1 MLPGPIL
8 FYPIKNFSTC
18 CTKATKLHP
27 KQRAAARLEQ
37 SPRSGVD
44 QTCSSP
50 DLPGAKKRFR
60 SRPRVQELSKPVLD
74 GQSASESQLL
84 LIKENVDIPASP
96 RVEHAPAKGDLCGS
110 PVSMAS
116 RSQVPEVSRKC
127 TRMQPQRD
135 LGDAQRLA
143 RKPDGAKCCG
153 KPILP
158 KKSRSCSPLT
168 CEVDEP
174 VSRQIRE
181 IHHDTR
187 KSTRIIRDSR
197 NRLLEIQK
205 KATITEAD
213 VRELGERNELLLREM
228 ERFDRMTRNIQ
239 RLVGPEVALRKSA
252 VEPRVKEPNLPERCM
267 DYVPGSVY
275 EPPLYHE
282 MKMNHPTVLLA
293 SVPQRTSAPGLVV
306 CEPQARS
313 KSEIDLTRKLSES
326 YDMQE
331 KLAADNADL
340 EVKRY
345 ILYKELMTKDQHL
358 ETCRAQVKRLQG
370 ELKLMNRENSLLHEK
385 LNKNNPEGDASPL
398 TKECKCQ
405 QETDCEES
413 KKTIDASHA
422 EELINKLENYK
433 TSTEGLEKLI
443 MELELDVRNVKLD
456 MTQVK
461 NAATI
466 KSCRGSSSA
475 GANTCFDQPAGPPV
489 PPMSRACGVCPPCPA
504 PCNPNAPPTPAEKE
518 VTKLTLQL
526 KQTEENF
533 KLKVTECAML
543 RADLLK
549 KKEELEKERC
559 QHREVQ
565 NKLRELE
572 MKFEGLTNHTNMLLG
587 TKEQAL
593 EQEVNVRSLKQ
604 CYREAREEIDELRTL
619 MKEQNDQ
626 LQDYRV
632 KYLSAQQLV
641 EEQRRQMDM
650 MDMDN
655 SRISEQ
661 INLEIQKV
669 KIKFQEKLQELA
681 PIPDLLKATQMRLKD
696 AQQAQALAEHNS
708 EQLARELNCAREKVH
723 ILLHNSLKQPEKQE
737 KVTDDKQAQLLQ
749 QRIAQLTETNMA
761 LKAEIE
767 RLKANV
773 IHMEESVLANEKRLQ
788 EKMHECA
795 QIGGELD
802 RARDEAARA
811 LQRANERTETIRKCM
826 QTTIAEMERQLA
838 ASRAQVKTA
847 EKDREELQC
856 RMQCQIRRLNDN
868 FEQAQLRIIGLQGQ
882 VDTLRRTVSST
893 GEGGDAEDVQECLC
907 KAFFDN
913 P

>member
-1 MLPGPIL
+1 M
-8 FYPIKNFSTC
+8 
-18 CTKATKLHP
+18 KATKLP
-27 KQRAAARLEQ
+27 AKQRGARPEQ
-37 SPRSGVD
+37 SPRADVEH
-44 QTCSSP
+44 TLSSP
-50 DLPGAKKRFR
+50 DLHSARKGRGKQTEEP
-60 SRPRVQELSKPVLD
+60 SKQVLD
-74 GQSASESQLL
+74 GQSASESKLL
-84 LIKENVDIPASP
+84 LIKENEPTPLSP
-96 RVEHAPAKGDLCGS
+96 RVEQAPGKGDSGS
-110 PVSMAS
+110 SLDSMAG
-116 RSQVPEVSRKC
+116 RGAAPEASMVGRGPAPEASRKC
-127 TRMQPQRD
+127 ARMQPPRE
-135 LGDAQRLA
+135 LPDAQRLA
-143 RKPDGAKCCG
+143 RRERPDRAKCCG
-153 KPILP
+153 RPVLP

-168 CEVDEP
+168 PEVDEP
-174 VSRQIRE
+174 VSKQIRD

-213 VRELGERNELLLREM
+213 VKELGERNELLLREM

-239 RLVGPEVALRKSA
+239 KLVAPEALLRRA
-252 VEPRVKEPNLPERCM
+252 VEHRAQDPRVQEPPRLPERCM
-267 DYVPGSVY
+267 DYVPGSAY

-293 SVPQRTSAPGLVV
+293 SVPQRSAPGLVV
-306 CEPQARS
+306 CEPQTRS

-370 ELKLMNRENSLLHEK
+370 ELKLMNKENSLLHEK
-385 LNKNNPEGDASPL
+385 LDKNNPEGDAAPVI
-398 TKECKCQ
+398 KECKCKE
-405 QETDCEES
+405 ETDCEES
-413 KKTIDASHA
+413 KKTVDASHA

-443 MELELDVRNVKLD
+443 MDLELDVRNVKMD

-461 NAATI
+461 NAGSI
-466 KSCRGSSSA
+466 KSCRGSSAA
-475 GANTCFDQPAGPPV
+475 GANTCFDQPPGPP
-489 PPMSRACGVCPPCPA
+489 PPPLSRACGVCPPCPA

-518 VTKLTLQL
+518 VVKLTLQL

-533 KLKVTECAML
+533 KQKVTECAML
-543 RADLLK
+543 RADLLR

-587 TKEQAL
+587 TKEQAF

-632 KYLSAQQLV
+632 KYLQAQQLV

-681 PIPDLLKATQMRLKD
+681 PIPELLKATQMRLKD

-737 KVTDDKQAQLLQ
+737 KVADDKQLQLLQ
-749 QRIAQLTETNMA
+749 QRVAQLTEGNMA
-761 LKAEIE
+761 LKGEIE

-773 IHMEESVLANEKRLQ
+773 IHMEELVLANEKRLQ

-811 LQRANERTETIRKCM
+811 LQRANDRMETIRKCM
-826 QTTIAEMERQLA
+826 QTTVAELERQLA

-847 EKDREELQC
+847 EKEREELQC

-868 FEQAQLRIIGLQGQ
+868 FEQAQLRIMGLQTQ
-882 VDTLRRTVSST
+882 VETLRRTGSST
-893 GEGGDAEDVQECLC
+893 GGEGGDSEEKMQECLC